1 MTDWEAKTIVLESDF
16 IDIFIVP
23 LVSSEEE
30 YNKLKSAATEEFY
43 DWFER
48 DEVEAIGTEMEW
60 ALERAGFKENVD
72 YKMLW
77 VPGHDEDE

>member
-16 IDIFIVP
+16 IDIYIVP
-23 LVSSEEE
+23 LSLSEKK
-30 YNKLKSAATEEFY
+30 YNDLKSAATEEFY

-48 DEVEAIGTEMEW
+48 DEVEAIGTEMER

-72 YKMLW
+72 YRMFF
-77 VPGHDEDE
+77 HQDDEDE